1 MARLQYYIDMEAR
14 YRKQADLEP
23 ANREKHLASADAWR
37 RLSDTASL
45 FSAKQS
51 EAREVLASLAKLRID
66 IAG

>member
-1 MARLQYYIDMEAR
+1 MTRLQHYIDMEAR

-51 EAREVLASLAKLRID
+51 EAREVLAGLARLRSD
-66 IAG
+66 IGG

>member
-1 MARLQYYIDMEAR
+1 MTMLQHYIDMEAR

-51 EAREVLASLAKLRID
+51 EAREVLAGLSRLRSD
-66 IAG
+66 IGG